1 MLLAER
7 GTEKQQNLPVFGNYT
22 VFQCAVHQQQ
32 VVVLTT
38 HKTFLKLFG
47 ALHCVSSLPA
57 FQTTGAVLPVLLC
70 LVFIFDFL
78 KILGY
83 RKNAKYHFVANA
95 YHMMAML
102 ALHYYI
108 PEAYSNQTT
117 AALQ

>member
-1 MLLAER
+1 MSVVYLLS
-7 GTEKQQNLPVFGNYT
+7 KQR
-22 VFQCAVHQQQ
+22 
-32 VVVLTT
+32 VLCRLRCFVW
-38 HKTFLKLFG
+38 FLFL
-47 ALHCVSSLPA
+47 
-57 FQTTGAVLPVLLC
+57 
-70 LVFIFDFL
+70 IFL

-108 PEAYSNQTT
+108 PEAYPNQTT